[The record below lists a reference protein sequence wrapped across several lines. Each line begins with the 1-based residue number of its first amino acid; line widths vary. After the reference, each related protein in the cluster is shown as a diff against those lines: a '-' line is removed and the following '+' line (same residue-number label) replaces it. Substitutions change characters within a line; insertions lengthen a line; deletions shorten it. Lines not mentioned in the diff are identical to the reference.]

1 VNHWRVRTLEVKHA
15 GKKQCVTSSESTQNK
30 QKRTDTQIFHWV
42 SPTVCGLPEE
52 AQVQVDEKLA
62 VVCYIRTEAMT
73 HISTVSND
81 PTNERI
87 PYHICS
93 MGQLCLY

>member
-1 VNHWRVRTLEVKHA
+1 MKHG

-30 QKRTDTQIFHWV
+30 RKRTDTQIFRV
-42 SPTVCGLPEE
+42 SPIVCGLPEE
-52 AQVQVDEKLA
+52 AQVDEKLA
-62 VVCYIRTEAMT
+62 VVSYVRTEAMT
-73 HISTVSND
+73 HNSTVSND

-93 MGQLCLY
+93 SSL